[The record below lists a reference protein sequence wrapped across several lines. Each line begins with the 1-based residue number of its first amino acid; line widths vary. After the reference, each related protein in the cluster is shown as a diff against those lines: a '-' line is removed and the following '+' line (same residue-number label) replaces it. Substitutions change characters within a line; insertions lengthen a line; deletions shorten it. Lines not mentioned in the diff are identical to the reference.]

1 VFVGVDIGTYEAKG
15 VVLDDAGHVLASAR
29 RRHDLSV
36 PEPGFAEHDAESVW
50 WTGFVT
56 VVRELLASS
65 AVVPE
70 AVEGIGCSG
79 IGPCVLP
86 LDADRRPLRPAILYG
101 VDTRASRQCES
112 LTESLG
118 REAILH
124 RTGAALTSQAAGP
137 KVAWVRDQEP
147 EVYDQTDLFVTCQ
160 GYLVGRLTGCWTMD
174 HSTAAYYGPCYSLID
189 SAWDAEWSD
198 AAGAKGRLPELH
210 WSTDVVGA
218 VTAEASGATGLAV
231 GTPVIAGAPDAPA
244 EAIAAGVTRPG
255 DLMIMYGSSMFM
267 IEVLDELVVD
277 PRLWAASFV
286 FDGSYIMAGGTSTA
300 GTATRWWLDILGRS
314 GAGDDDL
321 AFGDLVD
328 EAAAVDPGSDGL
340 IALPH
345 FSGERTPLND
355 PAARAI
361 LSGLDLTHTRGH
373 IFRALLEGI
382 ATGVRWN
389 IDVLREIGAAPVRV
403 RAVGGGTRNRVW
415 TQAISDSLGLPQE
428 IVRSNAAHGSALL
441 AAVGVGGLD
450 RGALGGLAEVAAVI
464 QPRAEYRKT
473 YDRLA
478 RSARNLYEA
487 VQNTREGTTR

>member
-1 VFVGVDIGTYEAKG
+1 MFLGVDIGTYEAKG
-15 VVLDDAGHVLASAR
+15 VVLDEAGGVLASAR
-29 RRHDLSV
+29 RRHDLAV

-50 WTGFVT
+50 WSGLVT

-65 AVVPE
+65 SVTPQEIQAV
-70 AVEGIGCSG
+70 GCSG

-112 LTESLG
+112 LTEKLG
-118 REAILH
+118 PEAILR

-137 KVAWVRDQEP
+137 KVAWVRDREP
-147 EVYDQTDLFVTCQ
+147 GIYERTDLFVTCQ
-160 GYLVGRLTGCWTMD
+160 GYLVGRLTGRWTMD
-174 HSTAAYYGPCYSLID
+174 HATAAYYGPCYSLAD
-189 SAWDAEWSD
+189 SDWDPEWSD
-198 AAGAKGRLPELH
+198 AAGAKGRLPEVR

-218 VTAEASGATGLAV
+218 VTAEAAAATGLAA

-277 PRLWAASFV
+277 PRMWAAPFV
-286 FDGSYIMAGGTSTA
+286 FEGSYIMAGGTSTA

-314 GAGDDDL
+314 GAVDDDR

-328 EAAAVDPGSDGL
+328 EAAAIEPGADGL
-340 IALPH
+340 VALPH

-355 PAARAI
+355 PAARAV
-361 LSGLDLTHTRGH
+361 LSGLNLTHTRGH

-382 ATGVRWN
+382 ASGVRWN
-389 IDVLREIGAAPVRV
+389 IDVLKEIGAAPRRI

-415 TQAISDSLGLPQE
+415 SQAISDSLGLTQE
-428 IVRSNAAHGSALL
+428 IVTSSAAHGSALL
-441 AAVGVGGLD
+441 AAVGVGRLD
-450 RGALGGLAEVAAVI
+450 RSALGGLAEVTSTV
-464 QPRAEYRKT
+464 QPRAEYRET

-478 RSARNLYEA
+478 RSARRLYEA
-487 VQNTREGTTR
+487 VQSTAERH

>member
-15 VVLDDAGHVLASAR
+15 VVLDDAGRVLASAR

-160 GYLVGRLTGCWTMD
+160 GYLVGRLTDCWTMD

-218 VTAEASGATGLAV
+218 VTTAAAAVTGLAV

-355 PAARAI
+355 PAARV
-361 LSGLDLTHTRGH
+361 
-373 IFRALLEGI
+373 

-464 QPRAEYRKT
+464 QPRVEYRET

-487 VQNTREGTTR
+487 GQNTREGTTR